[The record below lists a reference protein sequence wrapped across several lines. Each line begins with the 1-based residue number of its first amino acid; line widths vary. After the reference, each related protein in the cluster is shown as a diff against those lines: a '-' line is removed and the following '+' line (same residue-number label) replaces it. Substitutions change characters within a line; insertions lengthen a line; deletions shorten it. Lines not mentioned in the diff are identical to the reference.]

1 MKLPGSTD
9 RRITKYKNDKNVPQ
23 LETTEVILVHCN
35 IYNRYQRNSRV
46 LCAFVP
52 NKLFVQLI
60 SPKNHIYS
68 EKSPVKVFIH
78 RSMV

>member
-23 LETTEVILVHCN
+23 LETTEVILVHSN

-46 LCAFVP
+46 LCEFVP
-52 NKLFVQLI
+52 NKLFLQLI
-60 SPKNHIYS
+60 SPKNHI
-68 EKSPVKVFIH
+68 
-78 RSMV
+78 